1 MALTP
6 GWKRKPPKPH
16 THTLPRSEEDPTLMV
31 TCKDIGGDDDG
42 GSVTMAHRARVT
54 GSRSTQVTT
63 ASLSCSTP
71 DRSTLTLLHT
81 WPAAFLPRW
90 WSDENHLRL
99 FFSWSTDSFHIGG
112 SYHISCDLWF
122 LGSENHFQIS
132 SAYVQLYISR
142 VNCGRV
148 QCVPRCETTSNT
160 KDWLL
165 HLLNLGADCA
175 LEEHNKLQ
183 MVDVSAAQTCR
194 FANWSWT
201 CKLFE
206 TGLGPVWNQATKMHP
221 ILQQG
226 WISDAPISGVAAK
239 DVEGKQHR

>member
-1 MALTP
+1 
-6 GWKRKPPKPH
+6 
-16 THTLPRSEEDPTLMV
+16 MV

-42 GSVTMAHRARVT
+42 GPVTMAHCARVT

-81 WPAAFLPRW
+81 WPAAFLPTR
-90 WSDENHLRL
+90 WSDENYLRL
-99 FFSWSTDSFHIGG
+99 FFSWSTDSFHIRG

-122 LGSENHFQIS
+122 VGSENHFQIS

-206 TGLGPVWNQATKMHP
+206 TGLGPVWNQRTPPTINLFA
-221 ILQQG
+221 
-226 WISDAPISGVAAK
+226 SDQNAPNLTARVNFRCTNFWGC
-239 DVEGKQHR
+239 GKRCRGQTTQIE